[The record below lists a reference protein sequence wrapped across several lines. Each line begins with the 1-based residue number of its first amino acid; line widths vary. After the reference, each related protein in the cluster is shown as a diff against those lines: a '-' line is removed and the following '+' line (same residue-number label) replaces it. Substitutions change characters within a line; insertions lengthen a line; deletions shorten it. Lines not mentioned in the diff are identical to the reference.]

1 MRFIGTVLRDA
12 ARLLAAAPPDLML
25 AVAGVFVLG
34 ALLTITATSPLLGLM
49 LDFLGSTLLGAGLV
63 GRPAPDRLAPAASR
77 LGRRLSPAVAQL
89 LVVILV
95 FLAVILLSAVVA
107 GTALAVFAPDLAERL
122 SSMAVSREAVAGD
135 PTFLLVALPFL
146 VLFLVLA
153 GRLLPSAGLV
163 LDQPVGGVE
172 SLRMAWASTR
182 GRTLACAALLL
193 LTTAPNWLLVAFL
206 PPTMSVFLTIL
217 SVVFSVAVGVAAYR
231 QLFDQSGALRAPET
245 PTATDAR

>member
-25 AVAGVFVLG
+25 AVAGVFVAG
-34 ALLTITATSPLLGLM
+34 ALLAITATAPLLGLM

-63 GRPAPDRLAPAASR
+63 ARPGPDGLAAAASR
-77 LGRRLSPAVAQL
+77 LGRRLGPAVTQI

-95 FLAVILLSAVVA
+95 FIGVMLLSALIA
-107 GTALAVFAPDLAERL
+107 GIALAVVAPDLAERL
-122 SSMAVSREAVAGD
+122 STMNVSREAVAGD

-182 GRTLACAALLL
+182 GRTLACGALLL

-231 QLFDQSGALRAPET
+231 LLFDQATTERAPG
-245 PTATDAR
+245 ARPV